1 MIPIIYTLDDLPRVA
16 ADLIQRFGTDHIYTL
31 EGNLGAGKT
40 TLVAEIAKQ
49 LGVTEP
55 TSSPTFSILNQYEG
69 TAGRIYHL
77 DCYRLKSIEE
87 ALDAGLEEIV
97 NEAGAT
103 VFIEWPE
110 VIEPLLPS
118 GVTNLR
124 LEHSPTG
131 GSRQLT
137 IDSGQ

>member
-16 ADLIQRFGTDHIYTL
+16 ADLIQRFGADHIYTL